1 MKKMLLNLYWTSF
14 VLMVAFAIV
23 VSLQLIMNTD
33 ITAFAIAMAI
43 TTIAHGAVSCLYN
56 KYKVDTSERK

>member
-1 MKKMLLNLYWTSF
+1 MKKILLNLFWTTF
-14 VLMVAFAIV
+14 VLMVVFAIV

-43 TTIAHGAVSCLYN
+43 TTIVHGVVSCLCN
-56 KYKVDTSERK
+56 KYKVDI